1 MCFDIKMEQ
10 LFLQN
15 DFSLVLDL
23 FSDFLSWILKGKKLL
38 KYDKL
43 IDHNDLIVCDV
54 FLRKNKTK
62 SKNLC

>member
-23 FSDFLSWILKGKKLL
+23 FSDFLSWILKGKK
-38 KYDKL
+38 
-43 IDHNDLIVCDV
+43 IAEI
-54 FLRKNKTK
+54 
-62 SKNLC
+62 

>member
-1 MCFDIKMEQ
+1 MCFDIEMEQ